1 MTSELWWYYYKKIMT
16 PWRLRWWVAFLSS
29 EIFLNWYIHWF
40 FLDVMLLHNKLQ
52 YSVNITFMCW
62 KTKKIVTHVT
72 ALLSLLWWFGT
83 EPTVSLRYV
92 CSLKPIPRSSSY
104 LFLNLKF
111 YIFIFKITV
120 EKTITVEMEDMPE
133 EGSVLI
139 DV

>member
-1 MTSELWWYYYKKIMT
+1 MTYFTVVFTLSWWS
-16 PWRLRWWVAFLSS
+16 R
-29 EIFLNWYIHWF
+29 
-40 FLDVMLLHNKLQ
+40 
-52 YSVNITFMCW
+52 
-62 KTKKIVTHVT
+62 
-72 ALLSLLWWFGT
+72 T